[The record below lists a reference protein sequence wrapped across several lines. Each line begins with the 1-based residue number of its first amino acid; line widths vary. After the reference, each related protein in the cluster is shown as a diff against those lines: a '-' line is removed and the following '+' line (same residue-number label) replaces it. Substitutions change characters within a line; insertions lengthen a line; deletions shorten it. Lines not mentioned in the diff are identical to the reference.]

1 MFQLGTVSHATMRPQ
16 DLIPAFIAKIEEL
29 KGHIPGD
36 LECGTH
42 LEYTNLPNYDQLA
55 VIDDDDDYWESDAA
69 SYDLESLFETLNE
82 LAPKFVAF
90 GSHEGDGSDYGFW
103 VQVDAIAE
111 AYEAAD
117 PDTLNETQD
126 FIAREYTLADES
138 VIVLH
143 FVDDDITLMDLDR
156 KEIWSTV

>member
-1 MFQLGTVSHATMRPQ
+1 MFRLGTVSHATMRPQ

-29 KGHIPGD
+29 KEHIPGD

-55 VIDDDDDYWESDAA
+55 VIDDDDEYWESDAA

-82 LAPKFVAF
+82 LAPKFVYF
-90 GSHEGDGSDYGFW
+90 GTHPGDGADFGFW
-103 VQVDAIAE
+103 PDMNSLNENLRPDTAEGNGEYFLWEDEVIVQVSDHGNV
-111 AYEAAD
+111 
-117 PDTLNETQD
+117 T
-126 FIAREYTLADES
+126 
-138 VIVLH
+138 V
-143 FVDDDITLMDLDR
+143 MDLDR